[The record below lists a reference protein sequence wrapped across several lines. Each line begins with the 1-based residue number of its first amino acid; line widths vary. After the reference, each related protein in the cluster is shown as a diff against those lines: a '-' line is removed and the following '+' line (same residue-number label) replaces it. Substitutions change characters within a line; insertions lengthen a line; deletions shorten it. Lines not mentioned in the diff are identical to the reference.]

1 MALAM
6 TTVIASFS
14 LLNELTVRDLGFLHG
29 AITATIYTK
38 AAALGLCLC
47 PLELGP
53 HFRLHYRDQP
63 DGRRM
68 IICSFVKPNG
78 SGVCI
83 NLISL

>member
-14 LLNELTVRDLGFLHG
+14 LLNELTVRDLDFLHG

-47 PLELGP
+47 PLALSESARWEADDHLL
-53 HFRLHYRDQP
+53 FCQA
-63 DGRRM
+63 
-68 IICSFVKPNG
+68 
-78 SGVCI
+78 
-83 NLISL
+83 

>member
-14 LLNELTVRDLGFLHG
+14 LLNELTVRDLGFPHG

-47 PLELGP
+47 PLEL
-53 HFRLHYRDQP
+53 
-63 DGRRM
+63 
-68 IICSFVKPNG
+68 SG
-78 SGVCI
+78 SARWEADDHLLFCQA
-83 NLISL
+83 